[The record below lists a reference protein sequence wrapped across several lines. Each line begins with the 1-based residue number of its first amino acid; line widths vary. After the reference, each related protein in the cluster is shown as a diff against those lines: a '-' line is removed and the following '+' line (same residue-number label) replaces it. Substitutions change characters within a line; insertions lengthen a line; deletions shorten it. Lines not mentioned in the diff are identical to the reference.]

1 MSLSFISK
9 LNKGNSKWRFP
20 VPLSYNQHVIEF
32 CNEEKVNVTISKK
45 RKSITFIAKAAK
57 FGSKGTGDRRVFII
71 PKVLYPNLS
80 ALCSEDPVK
89 ITLEKRTNSSF
100 I

>member
-1 MSLSFISK
+1 MGLSFFTK
-9 LNKGNSKWRFP
+9 LNKGDNKWRFP
-20 VPLSYNQHVIEF
+20 VPLPINSKVIEY
-32 CNEEKVNVTISKK
+32 CQEEKVDVTVTKK
-45 RKSITFIAKAAK
+45 KKSITFIAKAAK

-80 ALCSEDPVK
+80 ALCSEDRIK